1 MSLSPQDKELLRR
14 IDEVL
19 HYRWDPIGVAGVPQA
34 RDEYESYV
42 PQVFQLLKETV
53 DGSDVADYLNWLSTE
68 HIGMGSNPSRDA
80 EAVETL
86 LRWRNHLM
94 EQSR

>member
-1 MSLSPQDKELLRR
+1 M
-14 IDEVL
+14 L

-42 PQVFQLLKETV
+42 PQVFQLLKGTV
-53 DGSDVADYLNWLSTE
+53 DGKDVADYLNWVGTE

-80 EAVETL
+80 EVVKAL

-94 EQSR
+94 K